1 MGAGALTSQM
11 TVALGCRALDDLLGG
26 GVEEGCITLL
36 HGEAGSGKTNFCLQL
51 ARNGVRAGRKAVYL
65 HTEGGSL
72 QRPRQICGGDFEGV
86 AENLPFSAPYSL
98 EEQGDLIEEAAK
110 L

>member
-36 HGEAGSGKTNFCLQL
+36 HGEAGSGKTSFCLQL
-51 ARNGVRAGRKAVYL
+51 ARDVVRAGHKGIYID
-65 HTEGGSL
+65 TEGVPLGL
-72 QRPRQICGGDFEGV
+72 LRQVWGGGFEVGANNCLVSQPIC
-86 AENLPFSAPYSL
+86 L
-98 EEQGDLIEEAAK
+98 EE
-110 L
+110 